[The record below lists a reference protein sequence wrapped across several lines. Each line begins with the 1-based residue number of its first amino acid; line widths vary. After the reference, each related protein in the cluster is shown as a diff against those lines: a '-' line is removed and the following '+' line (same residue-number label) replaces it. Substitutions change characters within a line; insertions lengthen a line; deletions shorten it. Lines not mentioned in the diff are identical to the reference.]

1 MQESKTKF
9 CNFDIKKFILMI
21 IGQNLMKRHS
31 FEKEVFYGNLNTQD
45 AAVKDD
51 EHVKRVICKIIQNEQ
66 LR

>member
-1 MQESKTKF
+1 
-9 CNFDIKKFILMI
+9 MI